1 MAVRSIHSSRLV
13 LSQALRSVGISGEL
27 ICERKDQVSN
37 TRTLL
42 NNIPNDDQKACN
54 NQKNVPLLNTGMTCS
69 LHQYTYHHP
78 RQFYPSPMTPGLTP
92 GSTVLQVHSGRGIR
106 SLHTSTCSLAAVTK
120 PLLSSRRGRLSNLE
134 DAKQYVASLT
144 VVQKST
150 LEKALE
156 EAREDVDIIED
167 AIQRRLLFYHP
178 FPLSFP
184 FSIITVCDTLHP
196 IHTHTQ
202 IME

>member
-1 MAVRSIHSSRLV
+1 MAVRSIHSSRPV
-13 LSQALRSVGISGEL
+13 LSQALRSGINGEVTRTRK
-27 ICERKDQVSN
+27 RKDQVSQN

-54 NQKNVPLLNTGMTCS
+54 NQTNGSLLNTTYS

-78 RQFYPSPMTPGLTP
+78 RQFYPSSMTPGPTA
-92 GSTVLQVHSGRGIR
+92 LQVQRSGRGIR
-106 SLHTSTCSLAAVTK
+106 SLHTSICSLAAVTK

-156 EAREDVDIIED
+156 EARANVDIEG

-184 FSIITVCDTLHP
+184 FSV
-196 IHTHTQ
+196 
-202 IME
+202 